1 MSKWHF
7 NSIVLLSGTA
17 SLIGY
22 AQPIAAQVIPD
33 DTLPAGERSQVSGDP
48 NFQIDG
54 GARRGGNLFH
64 SFSQFSVPTGGSAFF
79 NNAAGVQ
86 NIFSRVTGGSA
97 SNIDGVIRANGTA
110 NVFLLNPNGI
120 LFGPNASLNIGGS
133 FLATTA
139 DAIGFPNGEV
149 FSGDAAQPVPSQLLT
164 VNPNALFFNQ
174 LTPQSIVNR
183 STLNDMGLQVLPRQ
197 NLMLVGG
204 SVQLENGRLMSPG
217 SYVELGGV
225 GGVGSVN
232 LATTGE
238 DWELTIPNGVTRA
251 DVSLSNGSAIDV
263 TGDSGSIRMLAQ
275 NIDISESV
283 LQIGI
288 PRDSRLPN
296 TQTGDL
302 DLNATGSIALSMSSL
317 NSDLLGQGTLGDIN
331 LTADDQIFLDHAGIY
346 STVRPTG
353 VGNASDINIA
363 TKSLALTSSIIQS
376 HTSGRGSAGNVNLNA
391 RDTVSFSDFSNV
403 YTMVRGG
410 GIGNAGDIN
419 VTTGSFSLTNS
430 WLVSFEYGG
439 LGNAGSININAR
451 DTFSLRQNSGLNS
464 YTIESGNAGGINVN
478 AYNTVSL
485 DNSSI
490 VNFVI
495 LGTGNVGGINITT
508 GSLSL
513 TNGAELLSTTLGQG
527 NGGSVNI
534 SARDRVTVDGAF
546 APEETYSYYRASRI
560 RTGTVLGAEGQGGD
574 VTISTGSLF
583 LTNGGGVE
591 TSTRGRGNAGRVIIH
606 ARDVQIRGTSLPLPT
621 DRGQVLRLAPLT
633 DYRSGV
639 YTSATSGSVGNA
651 GNVSINTGTLSV
663 ADQGRINTNAQG
675 QGRAGNIQIQ
685 ASDAVSFDRGDA
697 ISTLESGALGNGGNI
712 DITARSLSVL
722 NNAQLSASTLGE
734 GNAGNITARADTV
747 NVNSGGQLLT
757 TTFSSGNA
765 GNITV
770 NTPNLQLSGATSG
783 LFTGTTSA
791 GDAGNLTI
799 QPRGNGQ
806 SVRVSLQDG
815 ARISASTSN
824 SGRGGELTIAA
835 PESITLTGNGV
846 AIAAGTGGSGVGG
859 NLNLRTGTLNIQ
871 NQAEV
876 TVSSSGTGSAG
887 SLFVEADRILL
898 DNQGSIRAD
907 TTGGGGNINLRSP
920 LILLRNGS
928 SITTNATGANIPGG
942 NIAIDTQFLVA
953 VPNEDS
959 NISANSED
967 FRGGNVSIDAVA
979 LYGIQP
985 SLTLTPL
992 SDVTATGATSALN
1005 GAIDVTTA
1013 GIDPANGLVA
1023 LPTTLVDSSGLIG
1036 QGCPASQ
1043 GNSFVV
1049 SGRGGLPPNPEQ
1061 QLDDDADWQDR
1072 RRLSVPQQTLPDNS
1086 GDRTPLSAADPP
1098 IVEATSWQIAS
1109 TGEIRLVT
1117 TADPTA
1123 QNMANRS
1130 IACQGR

>member
-1 MSKWHF
+1 
-7 NSIVLLSGTA
+7 
-17 SLIGY
+17 
-22 AQPIAAQVIPD
+22 
-33 DTLPAGERSQVSGDP
+33 
-48 NFQIDG
+48 
-54 GARRGGNLFH
+54 
-64 SFSQFSVPTGGSAFF
+64 
-79 NNAAGVQ
+79 
-86 NIFSRVTGGSA
+86 
-97 SNIDGVIRANGTA
+97 
-110 NVFLLNPNGI
+110 
-120 LFGPNASLNIGGS
+120 
-133 FLATTA
+133 
-139 DAIGFPNGEV
+139 
-149 FSGDAAQPVPSQLLT
+149 
-164 VNPNALFFNQ
+164 
-174 LTPQSIVNR
+174 
-183 STLNDMGLQVLPRQ
+183 
-197 NLMLVGG
+197 
-204 SVQLENGRLMSPG
+204 
-217 SYVELGGV
+217 
-225 GGVGSVN
+225 
-232 LATTGE
+232 
-238 DWELTIPNGVTRA
+238 
-251 DVSLSNGSAIDV
+251 
-263 TGDSGSIRMLAQ
+263 
-275 NIDISESV
+275 
-283 LQIGI
+283 
-288 PRDSRLPN
+288 
-296 TQTGDL
+296 
-302 DLNATGSIALSMSSL
+302 
-317 NSDLLGQGTLGDIN
+317 
-331 LTADDQIFLDHAGIY
+331 
-346 STVRPTG
+346 
-353 VGNASDINIA
+353 
-363 TKSLALTSSIIQS
+363 
-376 HTSGRGSAGNVNLNA
+376 
-391 RDTVSFSDFSNV
+391 
-403 YTMVRGG
+403 MVRGG

-606 ARDVQIRGTSLPLPT
+606 ARDVQIRGTSLPLST

-1023 LPTTLVDSSGLIG
+1023 LPTTLVDSSGLIA